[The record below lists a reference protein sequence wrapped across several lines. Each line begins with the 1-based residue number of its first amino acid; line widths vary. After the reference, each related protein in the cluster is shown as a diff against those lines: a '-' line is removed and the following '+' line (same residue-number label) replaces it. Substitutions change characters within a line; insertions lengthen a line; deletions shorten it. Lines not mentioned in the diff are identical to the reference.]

1 VLVQAE
7 PGETSFPC
15 IVSYQHEGAELS
27 FEIEPIKYDEAGF
40 NLDAPVFG
48 VNYKR
53 PKDTEREKQLKELE
67 TPEALQAVMGPA
79 HSFIN
84 PKSPFL
90 RPQSGEVIEV
100 TETVH
105 THEILISAT
114 ETAKRIKP
122 ILGFV
127 PDGFINRLK
136 REYPQGVPAR
146 LLNDFV
152 KEYERQMEMPLD
164 EQLRKAM

>member
-1 VLVQAE
+1 
-7 PGETSFPC
+7 
-15 IVSYQHEGAELS
+15 
-27 FEIEPIKYDEAGF
+27 
-40 NLDAPVFG
+40 VFG

-53 PKDTEREKQLKELE
+53 PKDTAREKQCKELE

-90 RPQSGEVIEV
+90 RAQSGEVIEV
-100 TETVH
+100 AETVH

-114 ETAKRIKP
+114 EMAKRIKP

-127 PDGFINRLK
+127 PEGFINRLK

-146 LLNDFV
+146 LLDDFV
-152 KEYERQMEMPLD
+152 IEEREKQEAEPQRAFASLS
-164 EQLRKAM
+164 A